1 LRGNRRSIAVLPALA
16 AALLTLS
23 ACGGDATPGATP
35 TAPSVTAGSPTPTA
49 TSSPIVEAT
58 QIEIQVSDGEV
69 ESPGVVGVKVGDRV
83 RIRVRADVADQ
94 VHVHGYDL
102 LADVSPGNPATIKFA
117 ADVAGVFEV
126 ELENASLLLL
136 RLKVNP

>member
-1 LRGNRRSIAVLPALA
+1 MRGNRRSIAASAALA

-35 TAPSVTAGSPTPTA
+35 TAPTVTADSPTPTA

-58 QIEIQVSDGEV
+58 QIEIQVNDGEV
-69 ESPGVVGVKVGDRV
+69 ESPGLVGVKVGDRV
-83 RIRVRADVADQ
+83 RITVRADVTDQ
-94 VHVHGYDL
+94 VHVHSYDL
-102 LADVSPGNPATIKFA
+102 LADVSPGDPASIEFA

-126 ELENASLLLL
+126 ELEEASLLLL
-136 RLKVNP
+136 RLTVNP